1 MFWRDRE
8 RIYKISK
15 AIVSRKERWGGY
27 LFPYFQEGELSLSF
41 FICVYFLWS
50 QQKVISPSFKMPF
63 RGTSHLVF
71 RIEAISTGSVSVF
84 FLRPS
89 WCPAHCP
96 EPTLRKGPGW
106 QERTLWWW
114 KCPVPW
120 LHQCQ
125 YPGCHFVPLF
135 IRYYHQFS
143 SVQPLSRVRPFATP
157 WTAARQASLC
167 IINSQ
172 SLLKL
177 TSIESVMPSNHLI
190 PFSSC
195 LHSFPASG
203 SFPMSQFFTSGGQS
217 IGVSALAWVLPMNIQ
232 DWFPLGLTGLIS
244 LQSKRLSGVFSN
256 TAVQKH
262 QFFSAQLSLCP
273 TLTSIHDYRKNHIF
287 D

>member
-1 MFWRDRE
+1 M
-8 RIYKISK
+8 
-15 AIVSRKERWGGY
+15 GGY

-157 WTAARQASLC
+157 WTAARQASLS
-167 IINSQ
+167 ITNSW
-172 SLLKL
+172 SSLKL
-177 TSIESVMPSNHLI
+177 MSKSRWCYPTISSTVV

-195 LHSFPASG
+195 PQSFPASG
-203 SFPMSQFFTSGGQS
+203 SFQMSAPLLIRWPKCWSFSFNISPSNEHPGL
-217 IGVSALAWVLPMNIQ
+217 VSFRM
-232 DWFPLGLTGLIS
+232 DWLDLLEVQGTLKNL
-244 LQSKRLSGVFSN
+244 LQP
-256 TAVQKH
+256 TVQKH
-262 QFFSAQLSLCP
+262 QFFSAQLSL
-273 TLTSIHDYRKNHIF
+273 
-287 D
+287 